1 MQGFLSPG
9 PGLSYYP
16 RPLPHTARDS
26 VTSTDEKVADTHGD
40 SPNSHHLFLSLAE
53 PWVYSVAIGSDLV
66 VFFQPQGE
74 AKAVTPFL
82 FSRDCFRSGHVIQ
95 IWPLKCEGKSAG
107 RGRASGKCFFCLTL
121 LPCSR
126 LECCCVRHDVGTC
139 SCHPATMRQ

>member
-9 PGLSYYP
+9 PGLGYYP

-26 VTSTDEKVADTHGD
+26 RALMRRWQIHMATRPTATT
-40 SPNSHHLFLSLAE
+40 FLSLAE

-95 IWPLKCEGKSAG
+95 IWPLRCEGKSAG

-139 SCHPATMRQ
+139 SYHPATMRQ